1 MQKMARKPNRGG
13 FSLFDAAAGVCVLA
27 VGVAL
32 AGPVM
37 NRSVKERMGV
47 GSAHN
52 LKVQGLANSMYSAA
66 NADLI
71 ATYTWRGPDFNAGEE
86 YVYYVLPN
94 GNVKRA
100 RSDFEAAAIQNQAIL
115 MEISGRLNGGTQ
127 IRTDFNTLVH
137 RRFVHLIL
145 QDFMGP
151 QLSADVFVDPA
162 DANMVDWHA
171 NPLDYNQGSG
181 VPYAPDDL
189 PGDGYDLFETWYS
202 LPMRQRW
209 AFSTSYFTVPAAW
222 NGSNLDFGG
231 VYSPSESSMH
241 LMNNNSS
248 VGHIQGGNTMSDV
261 LFPSSKVF
269 IHEEYDRRRAVPTN
283 YAYDFARPFK
293 LMFDGS
299 LNQRASGQANAAVN
313 PWTGELWTQPYVPL
327 DTYPAPFGGLGDQTP
342 VNPRYRWT
350 LNGLSGVDY
359 TP

>member
-1 MQKMARKPNRGG
+1 MQKMKRKPDQGG
-13 FSLFDAAAGVCVLA
+13 FSMFDAAAAVCVLA
-27 VGVAL
+27 VGAAI

-47 GSAHN
+47 GSAYN

-71 ATYTWRGPDFNAGEE
+71 ATYTWRGPDSNAGEE
-86 YVYYVLPN
+86 YVDYVLPN

-100 RSDFEAAAIQNQAIL
+100 RTDLEAAGIQNQAVL
-115 MEISGRLNGGTQ
+115 MELSGRLTGGTQ
-127 IRTDFNTLVH
+127 IRANLGQLVH

-151 QLSADVFVDPA
+151 QLSAEVFVDPA
-162 DANMVDWHA
+162 DGNMVEWHA
-171 NPLDYNQGSG
+171 NPLDYNAGSS

-189 PGDGYDLFETWYS
+189 PGDGYDLNDQWYS
-202 LPMRQRW
+202 LATRQRW

-222 NGSNLDFGG
+222 NGNDPDFGD
-231 VYSPSESSMH
+231 VYGPVDSSMH
-241 LMNNNSS
+241 LMFNP
-248 VGHIQGGNTMSDV
+248 VGPFTSLHYGNQMSHV

-283 YAYDFARPFK
+283 YAYDAARPYK

-299 LNQRASGQANAAVN
+299 VNQRASGQANPAVN
-313 PWTGELWTQPYVPL
+313 PITGELWTQPFIPL
-327 DTYPAPFGGLGDQTP
+327 DTYPFAGFIWDV

-350 LNGLSGVDY
+350 LDGLAGVDY